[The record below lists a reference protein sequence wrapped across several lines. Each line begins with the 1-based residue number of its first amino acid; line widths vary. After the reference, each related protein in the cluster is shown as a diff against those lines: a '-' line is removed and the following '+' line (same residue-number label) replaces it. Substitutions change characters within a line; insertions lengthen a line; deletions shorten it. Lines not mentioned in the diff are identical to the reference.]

1 MSSSSLSITSID
13 IDNDNEK
20 RFSES
25 STRTSDHNTRVS
37 LHKNMTED
45 ERRLAALGYKQEVKR
60 IFNTFTSFGLTASM
74 ISVLLGVVPLYT
86 FSLSTGGPAVQLW
99 SWVIVFF
106 FTYILV
112 SSLAEIACA
121 FPTMV
126 INTLSLLP

>member
-1 MSSSSLSITSID
+1 MSSLSITSID
-13 IDNDNEK
+13 IDNEK

-25 STRTSDHNTRVS
+25 SNTRISDHNTRVSPVVS

-106 FTYILV
+106 FTVILV

-126 INTLSLLP
+126 INT